1 MSSELVVN
9 CHPNGGVEIALLRD
23 RKIIELHHE
32 HAENNYAVGD
42 IYLGSVNK
50 LMPGLNA
57 AFIDVGHEKD
67 AFLHYLD
74 LGPQV
79 KSLSKFVKNIR
90 ANTKLEPWPKQSDN
104 EPDIEKTG
112 KIGQVLSRF
121 QQVVVQVSKE
131 PISNKG
137 PRLTSELS
145 LAGRFVVLMPFDDT
159 VSISKK
165 IVKTEERARL
175 KKMVH
180 TIKPKNFGVII
191 RTVAENQPIEDIEKD
206 LKDLIARWE
215 TMCEQLKVAV
225 PPQKILGESD
235 RTLTL
240 IRDLV
245 NDEFSHIY
253 VNSEYLFAQ
262 VKEYVKA
269 KSPQLE
275 KIVKL
280 YQGKTPIFEHFG
292 IDKQIKASF
301 GKEVNFIGGSYLIIE
316 HTEALHVIDVNSGSI
331 AGKEINQEENALK
344 VNLEAAKEIA
354 RQLRLRDMGGI
365 IVVDFIDQKS
375 PGNRKQVYERLKE
388 EMKSD
393 RARHKILPMSPFGL
407 VQITRQRVRPEMN
420 IVTTEKCPTC
430 KGTGEITSSIVITE
444 EIENTLRYFIQNM
457 NMSSITLEVHPYI
470 AAYLKQGFL
479 SSTRVKWFLKYRKFV
494 KIKTVN
500 ALHFGEYRFLNA
512 AGEEIKV

>member
-1 MSSELVVN
+1 MSSELIIN
-9 CHPNGGVEIALLRD
+9 AHPGGGVEIALLRD
-23 RKIIELHHE
+23 KKIIELHQE
-32 HAENNYAVGD
+32 HAETNFAVGD

-79 KSLSKFVKNIR
+79 KSLQKFVRNLRGNAKM
-90 ANTKLEPWPKQSDN
+90 EPWPKQSEN
-104 EPDIEKTG
+104 EADIEKTG
-112 KIGQVLSRF
+112 KIGQVLNRF

-137 PRLTSELS
+137 PRLSSELS
-145 LAGRFVVLMPFDDT
+145 LAGRFVVLMPFEDA

-165 IVKTEERARL
+165 IVKVDERNRL

-180 TIKPKNFGVII
+180 SIKPKNFGVIV
-191 RTVAENQPIEDIEKD
+191 RTVAEDQPIEDIEKD
-206 LKDLIARWE
+206 LKDLIGKWE
-215 TMCEQLKVAV
+215 AMCDQLRTAN

-235 RTLTL
+235 RSLTI

-245 NDEFSHIY
+245 NDDFSNIY
-253 VNSEYLFAQ
+253 VNDGYLFNQ
-262 VKEYVKA
+262 VKDYVKA

-280 YQGKTPIFEHFG
+280 YSGKLPIFEHFQ

-316 HTEALHVIDVNSGSI
+316 HTEALHVIDVNSGSTK
-331 AGKEINQEENALK
+331 GKEINQEENALQ
-344 VNLEAAKEIA
+344 VNLEAATEIA

-365 IVVDFIDQKS
+365 IVVDFIDQKT

-407 VQITRQRVRPEMN
+407 VQITRQRVRPEMSV
-420 IVTTEKCPTC
+420 VTTEKCPTC

-444 EIENTLRYFIQNM
+444 EIENNLRYFIQNL
-457 NMSSITLEVHPYI
+457 NMSGITLEVHPYI
-470 AAYLKQGFL
+470 GAYLKQGFL
-479 SSTRVKWFLKYRKFV
+479 SSTRLKWLLKYRKFV

-500 ALHFGEYRFLNA
+500 ALHFGAYRFLNA
-512 AGEEIKV
+512 NGEEIKV